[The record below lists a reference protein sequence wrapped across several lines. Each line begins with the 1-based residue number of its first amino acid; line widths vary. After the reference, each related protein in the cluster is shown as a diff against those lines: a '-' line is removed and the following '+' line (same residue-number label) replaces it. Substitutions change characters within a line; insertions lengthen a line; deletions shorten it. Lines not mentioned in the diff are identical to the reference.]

1 MFPARTNLRSALDR
15 LTITTGVAAS
25 LITVVPAAPRDGAL
39 EQF

>member
-15 LTITTGVAAS
+15 LTITTG
-25 LITVVPAAPRDGAL
+25 IAAPLVVVAPVAPLGAAF